1 MSNETDVVKPRSRL
15 GGLKAGFAAPFASL
29 AVPNFRYLWFGQVGS
44 ATAMH
49 ADMLARSWLTWQITG
64 SFTAVAGV
72 NVARGV
78 PQLIFGLAGGVV
90 ADRFDRRKT
99 LMIIQ
104 AWTFTMYSVMA
115 ALILLGFIEL
125 WHVYAIAFAQGV
137 SMSMNQPIRT
147 SIVPQLVGKDL
158 MLNAVSLNSIAIN
171 GTRFVGPAAVAF
183 IIGFWGVGSAY
194 VLSAGVYVL
203 VLWTTTKIEF
213 PLIAGDPKKR
223 GSAVDQL
230 MEGFRFIRR
239 DRTILT
245 LVLLGLAP
253 FAIGIAHRTLLP
265 GLITEVLEAEV
276 EMLGILQS
284 VAAIG
289 SLGAGLYIA
298 SHTTIPRKGALMLA
312 VTVSYGVSL
321 FFVGWASIFW
331 VVMPLL
337 MIGAMSQTVFRAANT
352 TLLLERTPDHL
363 RGRVVSVTLIDH
375 ALSPVIGI
383 VAGVIADGW
392 GVGAGFMFLGGGIL
406 LVVVVAMAV
415 NPGFRKI

>member
-1 MSNETDVVKPRSRL
+1 MSSESDVTKPRSRL

-29 AVPNFRYLWFGQVGS
+29 AVPNFRYLWFGQVGA

-49 ADMLARSWLTWQITG
+49 ADMLARSWLTWQLTG

-147 SIVPQLVGKDL
+147 SIVPQLVGPKL

-194 VLSAGVYVL
+194 VLSSAVYVL

-213 PLIAGDPKKR
+213 PAIAGDPKKR
-223 GSAVDQL
+223 GSALDQL

-337 MIGAMSQTVFRAANT
+337 MIGAMSQTIFRAANT

-392 GVGAGFMFLGGGIL
+392 GVGAGFMFLGAGIL
-406 LVVVVAMAV
+406 LVVAIVMAV

>member
-1 MSNETDVVKPRSRL
+1 MSNETDVIKPRSRL

-406 LVVVVAMAV
+406 LVVAVAMAV